1 MKSYKEEFDRL
12 KTMIESMTK
21 SPRLYTHSIKN
32 SIPLVVCLM
41 VFGFLI
47 QEQLIT

>member
-21 SPRLYTHSIKN
+21 FFN
-32 SIPLVVCLM
+32 W
-41 VFGFLI
+41 
-47 QEQLIT
+47 